1 MEIQMATRALLM
13 VGTILL
19 GLVAAAGATGAGMS
33 VQASTCIQ
41 DAELRLRPDGTVY
54 ACHVS
59 QQIDASVGPEAKN
72 RNVVCAAGSYVEFHY
87 NGHLSYCDKL
97 GKAGSYLSRGGES
110 KNCKRQEPIS
120 FNEYGDLEYCS

>member
-1 MEIQMATRALLM
+1 MT
-13 VGTILL
+13 
-19 GLVAAAGATGAGMS
+19 
-33 VQASTCIQ
+33 VQASTCIH

-59 QQIDASVGPEAKN
+59 QQINASVGPEAKN

-97 GKAGSYLSRGGES
+97 AKAGSYLQGHAVLLRRPASAVP
-110 KNCKRQEPIS
+110 KRERRHYEERI
-120 FNEYGDLEYCS
+120 C